1 MSKPEQIIDLE
12 KFYNINLSI
21 LPSDQ
26 TIENNESRNTYILNE
41 SNEVIGLNLLD
52 NKISDLSELSTFQN
66 LTKLYLKNNQIVD
79 LSPISSLINL
89 KKLDLSENHIVEISN
104 LSTLP
109 QLTHLYLNNNHIVDI
124 SCVSALENLTCLNLD
139 YNQIVDI
146 TTLSSLT
153 SLTILHLNNNKIADI
168 STLSKL
174 VNLHFLNLNRNL
186 IIDISSLSAL
196 TSLHS
201 LNLTG
206 NSIVEVSP
214 LASLKLLSS
223 LHLMDNQIK
232 EISALSTMSN
242 LSFLDLDNNQISDI
256 STLSDLTKITHLY
269 LSNNK
274 ITDIGAL
281 SELKELQTLF
291 VSNNQI
297 FDVSALSELV
307 NLKHLTVSANLISTV
322 SAFSKLKNLTKLDLS
337 INKISNVSVLSEFS
351 ALVELNLSKNQILD
365 VSPLFDLPDLSIVNL
380 LGNSELE
387 QTIPKEVLAAD
398 WLAVRLHV
406 KDKNKLIDFNEVK
419 ILLLGNPNIG
429 KSDLLEYLETKA
441 KPSLK
446 ESTVGIQ
453 YKKIEWGNVHLNI
466 WDFGGQEYFH
476 ATHKLFFSPNALN
489 IVLWGNNV
497 SRKDEEYNDVK
508 ETCFD
513 LPYWLRS
520 IEQLNKSVSEKDE
533 VLVLE
538 NKIDLNENISKF
550 TNQLSLTNQF
560 KNLRFT
566 FHSVSLLNL
575 TRTEGLNEIIKD
587 ITSTLTS
594 QRSNTYLKYTKK
606 IEESESCYLSID
618 EVSDGDEYEK
628 VCSAMKVF
636 HNSGMLLYFDTIIK
650 DKVFI
655 KPQALL
661 NLLYNGV
668 LSIERKDRLTKFEI
682 EEKIKDNELGLTVD
696 DVVNL
701 LKHFDLVFQLEDVKD
716 KYFIPQYLKP
726 APALIDYFSSHE
738 FSKLS
743 IQIKA
748 DNYLM
753 SQAMLKI
760 FTTYGKYV
768 KGNSDEYLFWKD
780 GIVIEKEGVL
790 LMIKFQ
796 SREQTIQL
804 YNNTK
809 GSNFYLQK
817 EIVDFI
823 LSIPLEQNEDAKR
836 ISEKELST
844 DEKGKN
850 GKELETNSKIINWDS
865 KFFTVEISNNGEDYA
880 RWTDIYNAAQS
891 NRIFSNGKWFNSRD
905 FKPYLKNQN
914 SMKKIFI
921 SYSKDDLILVNSYIN
936 SLQPLVLEGTI
947 DEPWY
952 CTYLSPGDEVHN
964 KIRSK
969 MEDADIICFMC
980 SNNFYKTSYI
990 IEHELKPALKRKK
1003 DGGKQLILPIII
1015 DRCKW
1020 ISENEDI
1027 NLGIYA
1033 GFPYR
1038 GKPVSDFSNWN
1049 DAWYVSNWF
1058 LEQVIKNHGQSLTD
1072 YDFDGVAKLN
1082 NDIADLLERQIKGNL
1097 SR

>member
-12 KFYNINLSI
+12 RFYNISLSI

-26 TIENNESRNTYILNE
+26 TIGSDESKNTYILNE
-41 SNEVIGLNLLD
+41 LNEVIGLNLFD
-52 NKISDLSELSTFQN
+52 NKISDLSGLSIFSN
-66 LTKLYLKNNQIVD
+66 LTQLYLKNNQILD
-79 LSPISSLINL
+79 LSPISSLMNL
-89 KKLDLSENHIVEISN
+89 IKLDLTENHIDEISN
-104 LSTLP
+104 LTTLTE
-109 QLTHLYLNNNHIVDI
+109 LTHLYLRKNHIIDI
-124 SCVSALENLTCLNLD
+124 SCVSALKNLKYLILSYNL
-139 YNQIVDI
+139 IVDI

-153 SLTILHLNNNKIADI
+153 SLTSLHLNNNSITDI
-168 STLSKL
+168 SALSTL
-174 VNLHFLNLNRNL
+174 VNLNTLSLARNL
-186 IIDISSLSAL
+186 IVDISPLSAL
-196 TSLHS
+196 TSLKS
-201 LNLTG
+201 LNLSG
-206 NSIVEVSP
+206 NSIVEIPP
-214 LASLKLLSS
+214 LVNLIFLDYLF
-223 LHLMDNQIK
+223 LMDNQIN

-242 LSFLDLDNNQISDI
+242 LFFLDLDKNQISDI
-256 STLSDLTKITHLY
+256 STLSDLTKIRCLY
-269 LSNNK
+269 LTKNK

-281 SELKELQTLF
+281 SKLEELETLF
-291 VSNNQI
+291 VSENQI
-297 FDVSALSELV
+297 SDVSALSELV
-307 NLKHLTVSANLISTV
+307 NLNHLNVSANLISNV
-322 SAFSKLKNLTKLDLS
+322 SAFSKLKKLAKLNLS
-337 INKISNVSVLSEFS
+337 INKISNISVLSELN

-365 VSPLFDLPDLSIVNL
+365 VSPLFELPNLSIVNL
-380 LGNSELE
+380 SGNSELE

-398 WLAVRLHV
+398 WLAVKLHI
-406 KDKNKLIDFNEVK
+406 KDKTQLIDFNEVK

-441 KPSLK
+441 KPNLK
-446 ESTVGIQ
+446 KSTVGIQ
-453 YKKIEWGNVHLNI
+453 YKKIEWGNVHLHL

-497 SRKDEEYNDVK
+497 SRKDEENNDVK

-538 NKIDLNENISKF
+538 NKIDLNDNVSKF
-550 TNQLSLTNQF
+550 TNQLSLANQF

-587 ITSTLTS
+587 ITNSLTS

-606 IEESESCYLSID
+606 IEESQSCYLSID
-618 EVSDGDEYEK
+618 EVSGGDEYEK

-636 HNSGMLLYFDTIIK
+636 HNSGILLYFDTIIK

-661 NLLYNGV
+661 DLLYNGV

-696 DVVNL
+696 DVLNL

-796 SREQTIQL
+796 SKEQTIQL

-809 GSNFYLQK
+809 GSNFNLQK

-823 LSIPLEQNEDAKR
+823 LSIPLEKNDDAKR

-850 GKELETNSKIINWDS
+850 GKELEVNSKIINWDS
-865 KFFTVEISNNGEDYA
+865 IFFTVEISNNGEDYA
-880 RWTDIYNAAQS
+880 KWTDIYNAAQS

-921 SYSKDDLILVNSYIN
+921 SYSKDDLVLVNSYIN

-964 KIRSK
+964 KIRYK
-969 MEDADIICFMC
+969 MEEADIICFMC

-990 IEHELKPALKRKK
+990 IEHELKPTLKRKK

-1020 ISENEDI
+1020 ISENEEI

-1038 GKPVSDFSNWN
+1038 GKPVSDFNNWN

-1058 LEQVIKNHGQSLTD
+1058 LEQVIKNHSQSLNS
-1072 YDFDGVAKLN
+1072 YDFDAVAQLN
-1082 NDIADLLERQIKGNL
+1082 SDIADLLERQIKGNL